1 VLDIM
6 REKILIAENDPQ
18 SLHKLSNIL
27 SKNNYQVTTA
37 SKREE
42 IIEHI
47 KKDPPE
53 LLLLSYSIPQ
63 MDDPSLLENLH
74 RDYED
79 TFIICITNKKNEA
92 RIRNIIHTNVDD
104 YIIEPFDDCKFLTTI
119 DNALKFRH
127 IKIRNKIICQELVN
141 ANQNLSLKTQQFQEL
156 VDFHNSILED
166 INVGIFTIDSQF
178 SITSWNKKIQNLTG
192 IVEKDAIGQ
201 NIFSLIPILREDNL
215 YQRICQVV
223 HHGETTELGHIQ
235 GLNPLGENI
244 YCAYKI
250 SPIQK
255 NGQIRGAVILVDD
268 ITQRLTLQ
276 QELCKTQRYLS
287 SLVENS
293 PDAIISFDLSGT
305 IVTYNR
311 GAEIISGYSAEEA
324 IGKKWGILIPQSLH
338 DQMAHLFGWVKESSS
353 VKNLEMS
360 MINRE
365 GKEIP
370 VSMSLSWIKDSD
382 NSDNNLYGLSCI
394 ARDLSEKR
402 DLQDQIIHMQK
413 MASLGTMAAGM
424 AHDINN
430 PLSSILAYAELMVN
444 KTEKIGYGEISE
456 HLFKVEEDVDRIANL
471 VKKVL
476 WYSRPTSQVSLM
488 NINELLEKAIEFAHF
503 QTPLHHLELIKDLDP
518 TVPQITGKSKELVQA
533 FINLITNAAK
543 AMPTE
548 GTLTLKTSMK
558 KNTDT
563 HNEALITISD
573 VGIGIPEK
581 NLSKIFEY
589 CFTTRNNEKGNG
601 LGLYVVKAIIEE
613 NGGSIQ
619 VQSKVNEGTTFNI
632 TLPIKTEGKPNPF
645 I

>member
-1 VLDIM
+1 MVDTM

-27 SKNNYQVTTA
+27 TQNNYHVITA

-79 TFIICITNKKNEA
+79 TFIICIINKENEA
-92 RIRNIIHTNVDD
+92 RIRNIIHNNVDD

-119 DNALKFRH
+119 DNALKVRY
-127 IKIRNKIICQELVN
+127 IKIRNKMICQELVD

-223 HHGETTELGHIQ
+223 QNGETTELGHIQ

-250 SPIQK
+250 SPIRK

-287 SLVENS
+287 NLVENS

-324 IGKKWGILIPQSLH
+324 IGKKWGILVPQSLH
-338 DQMAHLFGWVKESSS
+338 DQMAHLFEWVKESSS

-370 VSMSLSWIKDSD
+370 VTMSLSWIKDSD
-382 NSDNNLYGLSCI
+382 NSDNNVFGLSCI

-444 KTEKIGYGEISE
+444 KTEKIGYSEISE

-476 WYSRPTSQVSLM
+476 WYSRPSSQVSLM

-503 QTPLHHLELIKDLDP
+503 QTPLHHLELLKDLDP
-518 TVPQITGKSKELVQA
+518 NLPHITGKSKELVQA
-533 FINLITNAAK
+533 FVNLITNAVK

-563 HNEALITISD
+563 HNEVFIAISD
-573 VGIGIPEK
+573 VGVGIPEK

-613 NGGSIQ
+613 NEGSIQ
-619 VQSKVNEGTTFNI
+619 VQSKVNEGTTFTI

>member
-1 VLDIM
+1 MVDTM

-18 SLHKLSNIL
+18 SLHKLSDIL
-27 SKNNYQVTTA
+27 TKNNYHVITA

-42 IIEHI
+42 IIKHI

-79 TFIICITNKKNEA
+79 TFIICIINKENEA
-92 RIRNIIHTNVDD
+92 RIRNIIHNNVDD

-119 DNALKFRH
+119 ENALKVRY
-127 IKIRNKIICQELVN
+127 IKIRNKMICQELVD

-223 HHGETTELGHIQ
+223 QNGETTELGHIQ

-250 SPIQK
+250 SPIRK

-287 SLVENS
+287 NLVENS

-324 IGKKWGILIPQSLH
+324 IGKKWGILVPQSLH
-338 DQMAHLFGWVKESSS
+338 DQMAHLFEWVKESSS

-370 VSMSLSWIKDSD
+370 VTMSLSWIKDSD
-382 NSDNNLYGLSCI
+382 NSDNNVFGLSCI

-444 KTEKIGYGEISE
+444 KTEKIGYSEISE

-476 WYSRPTSQVSLM
+476 WYSRPSSQVSLM
-488 NINELLEKAIEFAHF
+488 NINELLEKSIEFAHF
-503 QTPLHHLELIKDLDP
+503 QTPLHHLELLKDLDP
-518 TVPQITGKSKELVQA
+518 NLPHITGKSKELVQA
-533 FINLITNAAK
+533 FVNLITNAVK

-563 HNEALITISD
+563 HNEVFIAISD
-573 VGIGIPEK
+573 VGVGIPEK

-613 NGGSIQ
+613 NEGSIQ
-619 VQSKVNEGTTFNI
+619 VQSKVNEGTTFTI

>member
-1 VLDIM
+1 MVDTM

-27 SKNNYQVTTA
+27 TQNNYHVITA

-79 TFIICITNKKNEA
+79 TFIICIINKENEA
-92 RIRNIIHTNVDD
+92 RIRNIIHNNVDD

-119 DNALKFRH
+119 DNALKVRY
-127 IKIRNKIICQELVN
+127 IKIRNKMICQELVD

-223 HHGETTELGHIQ
+223 QNGETTELGHIQ

-250 SPIQK
+250 SPIRK

-287 SLVENS
+287 NLVENS

-324 IGKKWGILIPQSLH
+324 IGKKWGILVPQSLH
-338 DQMAHLFGWVKESSS
+338 DQMAHLFEWVKESSS

-370 VSMSLSWIKDSD
+370 VTMSLSWIKDSD
-382 NSDNNLYGLSCI
+382 NSDNNVFGLSCI

-444 KTEKIGYGEISE
+444 KTEKIGYSEISE

-476 WYSRPTSQVSLM
+476 WYSRPSSQVSLM
-488 NINELLEKAIEFAHF
+488 NINELLEKSIEFAHF
-503 QTPLHHLELIKDLDP
+503 QTPLHHLELLKDLDP
-518 TVPQITGKSKELVQA
+518 NLPHITGKSKELVQA
-533 FINLITNAAK
+533 FVNLITNAVK

-563 HNEALITISD
+563 HNEVFIAISD
-573 VGIGIPEK
+573 VGVGIPEK

-613 NGGSIQ
+613 NEGSIQ
-619 VQSKVNEGTTFNI
+619 VQSKVNEGTTFTI